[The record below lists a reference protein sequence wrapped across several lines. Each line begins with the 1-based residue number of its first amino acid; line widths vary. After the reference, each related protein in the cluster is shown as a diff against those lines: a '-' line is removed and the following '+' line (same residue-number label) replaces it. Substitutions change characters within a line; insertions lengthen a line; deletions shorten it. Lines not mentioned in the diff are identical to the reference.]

1 MNRFAQLFRALDAT
15 TRTSEKVAALE
26 AYFRT
31 TPAADTA
38 WVLHFLLG
46 RRGRRPVKTSQLR
59 EWIAA
64 ETGLPGW
71 LVEESYEAVGD
82 LAETL
87 TLLLEGRTPCRPAE
101 TSTGRSRREE
111 AQTTELDLRTPSFAI
126 NQSLLTSAPT
136 GDAAHAPGAAHG
148 RPLHQ
153 LIESALLPLAGLP
166 EAARRELLLTTLR
179 TLDRTGR
186 FLWLKLITGA
196 FRLGVSRTLVIRGLA
211 AATDLPRAVL
221 EHRVMSDWRPTAAD
235 FERLISPVEGGRD
248 PAQSYPFLLAS
259 PIAESAEPITDLA
272 GWQTEWKWDG
282 IRAQLIRRA
291 GQTVLWSRGEEVI
304 TPGYPE
310 IARAAEALPDGTV
323 LDGELLA
330 WSGERPLPFGALQ
343 KRLGRKRVPDKV
355 RREVPVI
362 FMAYDLLEIDGRDI
376 RVEPLT
382 RRRDLLEQVL
392 ASADNRFE
400 EVLHGPPPRK
410 AEHQGELF
418 ATLADGG
425 FLSAAG
431 NAEQG
436 PAPGFSL
443 RLSPLVPAQD
453 MSELTAAHAES
464 RARGTEGLMLKR
476 RASVYGAG
484 RTRGA
489 WWKWKVDPY
498 TIDAVLIAAQPG
510 HGKRAGRFTDYTFA
524 LWEGSE
530 LVSCAKAYS
539 GLRDDEVEAVDRF
552 VRQHTLGR
560 HGPVRRVKA
569 ELVFELAFEGLQA
582 SSRHKSGFA
591 LRFPRILRWRKDKPA
606 AQADHLETLRALL
619 PSRSNH
625 SPPPFNA
632 GWHAR
637 GATTPPPPDA

>member
-1 MNRFAQLFRALDAT
+1 MNRFAQLFCALDAT
-15 TRTSEKVAALE
+15 TRTSEKIAALE
-26 AYFRT
+26 AYFRA
-31 TPAADTA
+31 TPAADAA

-59 EWIAA
+59 DWIAA

-87 TLLLEGRTPCRPAE
+87 TLLLEGWDSCRPAE
-101 TSTGRSRREE
+101 TTTGRSRREE
-111 AQTTELDLRTPSFAI
+111 ALIYELDLRTHRIAI
-126 NQSLLTSAPT
+126 DESLLTSAPT
-136 GDAAHAPGAAHG
+136 ICDEHG
-148 RPLHQ
+148 WPLHR

-166 EAARRELLLTTLR
+166 EAAQRELLLTTLR

-211 AATDLPRAVL
+211 AATGLPRAVL

-248 PAQSYPFLLAS
+248 PAQPYPFLLAS

-310 IARAAEALPDGTV
+310 IAGAAEALPDGTV

-330 WSGERPLPFGALQ
+330 WSGEHPLPFGELQ
-343 KRLGRKRVPDKV
+343 KRLGRKRVPEKV

-362 FMAYDLLEIDGRDI
+362 FMAYDLLEIDARDI
-376 RVEPLT
+376 RDEPLT
-382 RRRDLLEQVL
+382 RRRALLESL
-392 ASADNRFE
+392 IATTGGRF
-400 EVLHGPPPRK
+400 RK
-410 AEHQGELF
+410 LLQGRAPAQAERQGELF
-418 ATLADGG
+418 AVDGNKE
-425 FLSAAG
+425 FLHEGLSS
-431 NAEQG
+431 EQG
-436 PAPGFSL
+436 SPSSFPL
-443 RLSPLVPAQD
+443 LLSPLVPAHD
-453 MSELTAAHAES
+453 MTELTAAHAES
-464 RARGTEGLMLKR
+464 RVRGTEGLMLKR
-476 RASVYGAG
+476 RDSVYGAG

-489 WWKWKVDPY
+489 WWKWKVAPH

-524 LWEGSE
+524 LWQGNE
-530 LVSCAKAYS
+530 LLSCAKAYS
-539 GLRDDEVEAVDRF
+539 GLRADEIEEVDRF
-552 VRQHTLGR
+552 VRRNTLDR

-569 ELVFELAFEGLQA
+569 ELVFELAFEGLQE
-582 SSRHKSGFA
+582 SSRHKSGLA

-606 AQADHLETLRALL
+606 AEADRLETLRAML
-619 PSRSNH
+619 PSR
-625 SPPPFNA
+625 
-632 GWHAR
+632 
-637 GATTPPPPDA
+637 